1 MLGADLIG
9 FHLQQYCNN
18 FLDTIDRM
26 LEARLDR
33 DHFVAEVRG
42 RATRV
47 RPLPISVQPW
57 AERGVEA
64 GAALDRRVAALR
76 EEHHLQGVEIAV
88 GVDRVDHTKGLPERL
103 RAFAHFLHKYPQR
116 TAPVRRDGP
125 GSA

>member
-57 AERGVEA
+57 AW
-64 GAALDRRVAALR
+64 
-76 EEHHLQGVEIAV
+76 IAS
-88 GVDRVDHTKGLPERL
+88 TIP
-103 RAFAHFLHKYPQR
+103 RAFPSGS
-116 TAPVRRDGP
+116 GP
-125 GSA
+125 SPTSSTGIRSIAAA